1 MRKHNLKL
9 RKWGESMAAGTLVVT
24 FYNSHL
30 NAADFTG
37 RYRFVLF
44 RVCDPGTILHSF
56 HGELAYGEKK
66 TYTVTGLKPGNYH
79 LVGLELPD
87 PKPGNTRTHQF
98 MIYAGL
104 ETVYDV
110 CYLTNNKLAIN

>member
-9 RKWGESMAAGTLVVT
+9 IKWGGESMAAGTLVVT

-56 HGELAYGEKK
+56 HGELAYGGEKK

-87 PKPGNTRTHQF
+87 PPSRATH
-98 MIYAGL
+98 AHTSL
-104 ETVYDV
+104 
-110 CYLTNNKLAIN
+110 